1 MRGTK
6 ILIRTLAFW
15 IVVALAGT
23 VPLGSAATDLFPEPV
38 VVVYPFTVSGSSGT
52 SAVGGNVALLLAT
65 RLGELGGVSVKPFT
79 PGTVRADY
87 LTAARGENADYYVT
101 GFLAPIGSEVS
112 LITQVVTTNSG
123 LVVWSST
130 TTIRTYG
137 DASAQADPLHQAI
150 LAHAGRALSA
160 IPVQSAAATPQP
172 ATSDAASFNVTRALG
187 RHRKGQAATAAP
199 SPAAASQVSA
209 ASLANAPPAAAA
221 ASASPGPA
229 ATVAV
234 TTPLPSPAA
243 RHRTTRAAVIVA
255 ATPSALPVAG
265 PSVAPGAAVAAP
277 PAATASTGQPR
288 PHASEPAA
296 GIAVATAATISPGPP
311 GALITDVGGTGDAAT
326 RNYAGNALASALRR
340 AGITRGGNVP
350 ISGADAVAHAAD
362 LCHVNAGS
370 KMLYVPTLVVAGNG
384 PRSVTVDVDAY
395 DCTGKAAGSQHD
407 VETAS
412 GRRGLEHAIDRA
424 AQKAVDAFLRAAP
437 SPRPASES

>member
-1 MRGTK
+1 
-6 ILIRTLAFW
+6 LIRTLAFW
-15 IVVALAGT
+15 SVVALAAI
-23 VPLGSAATDLFPEPV
+23 VPLGSAATDLFPNPV

-52 SAVGGNVALLLAT
+52 SAVGGNVAILLAT
-65 RLGELGGVSVKPFT
+65 RLGELGGVTVKPFT

-187 RHRKGQAATAAP
+187 RHRKGPAATAAP
-199 SPAAASQVSA
+199 NPAAASQVSA
-209 ASLANAPPAAAA
+209 APLANTPPLANPPPASSASPAAAP
-221 ASASPGPA
+221 ASASPAPA
-229 ATVAV
+229 AAVAV
-234 TTPLPSPAA
+234 TTPLPSPA
-243 RHRTTRAAVIVA
+243 RHRSTRAGAIA
-255 ATPSALPVAG
+255 AASPSAPPAAG
-265 PSVAPGAAVAAP
+265 PSVATSAPGLAP
-277 PAATASTGQPR
+277 HPAAS
-288 PHASEPAA
+288 AA

-326 RNYAGNALASALRR
+326 RNYAGSALASALRR
-340 AGITRGGNVP
+340 AGVTRGGNVP
-350 ISGADAVAHAAD
+350 ISGTDAVAHAAD
-362 LCHVNAGS
+362 LCHANAGS
-370 KMLYVPTLVVAGNG
+370 KMLYVPTLAVAGNG
-384 PRSVTVDVDAY
+384 PRSVTVDIDAY
-395 DCTGKAAGSQHD
+395 DCTGKATGSQHD
-407 VETAS
+407 VETAW
-412 GRRGLEHAIDRA
+412 GRRGLERAIDRA
-424 AQKAVDAFLRAAP
+424 TQKAVDAFLRAAP
-437 SPRPASES
+437 SPRPSSES